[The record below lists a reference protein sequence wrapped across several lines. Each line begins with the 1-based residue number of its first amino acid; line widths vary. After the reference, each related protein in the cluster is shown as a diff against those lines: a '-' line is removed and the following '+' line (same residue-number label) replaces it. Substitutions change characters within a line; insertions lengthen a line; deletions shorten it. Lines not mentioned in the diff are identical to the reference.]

1 MIHANDM
8 GRMIAIFDV
17 NADGETYVDEILQV
31 SAVLLYNAD
40 DAGMMD
46 ALERLIAGEREVML
60 GQRRGMRLAT
70 AADVD
75 AY

>member
-1 MIHANDM
+1 MVAV
-8 GRMIAIFDV
+8 FDV
-17 NADGETYVDEILQV
+17 NADGETYIDEILTLG
-31 SAVLLYNAD
+31 AIRFYNED

-46 ALERLIAGEREVML
+46 ALERLIAGEREIML
-60 GQRRGMRLAT
+60 GQGRGMRLAT